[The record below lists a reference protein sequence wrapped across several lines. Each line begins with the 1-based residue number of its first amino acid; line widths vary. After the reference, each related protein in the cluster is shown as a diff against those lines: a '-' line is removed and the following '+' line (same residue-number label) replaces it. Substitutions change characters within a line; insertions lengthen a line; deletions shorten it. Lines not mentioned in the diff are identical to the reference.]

1 MIPTTKKGSVWV
13 SAVLYLA
20 LGLVLIGLVIGLALP
35 IVNRISDRNVL
46 AQTKSVMIEMDRG
59 IREVVDEGPG
69 SRRYF
74 SSVSI
79 KKGQIS
85 VDEINDVITWTYDTN
100 SKVIEPDT
108 PLSEGSL
115 NVLLKQKPVKG
126 EYTMT
131 ITMDFKDI
139 ADLQIASNS
148 LRPPL
153 QGTFAMTVENI
164 GYVSAATP
172 SVKVL
177 VQ

>member
-1 MIPTTKKGSVWV
+1 MIQANKKGSVWV

-46 AQTKSVMIEMDRG
+46 AQTKYVMIDIDQG
-59 IREVVDEGPG
+59 VREVVDEGPG

-74 SSVSI
+74 SSVTI

-85 VDEINDVITWTYDTN
+85 IDEINDVITWSYDTS

-108 PLSEGSL
+108 PLSEGPLSL
-115 NVLLKQKPVKG
+115 LLKEKPVKG

-131 ITMDFKDI
+131 VAMNFKDI
-139 ADLQIASNS
+139 GDLQIATDS

-164 GYVSAATP
+164 GYASAATP
-172 SVKVL
+172 SVRIL